1 MLNEYGF
8 TEARNDFSRVFN
20 MVFNEREPAVIRR
33 NRDQEVLML
42 RKDLL
47 KDMLSAYVLDVD
59 LLPENDCSFTVSID
73 ILELA
78 ANGSTQEEALNE
90 LIQDLK
96 IYAQDYMERSQLFLN
111 APNRKH
117 HLPYLLRILLCDS
130 DEEIKSLLKVHHAS

>member
-8 TEARNDFSRVFN
+8 TEARNDFSRIFN
-20 MVFNEREPAVIRR
+20 IVFNEREPAVIRR

-47 KDMLSAYVLDVD
+47 KDMLSTYVLDAD
-59 LLPENDCSFTVSID
+59 ILPENDGSYTISMD
-73 ILELA
+73 TLELA
-78 ANGSTQEEALNE
+78 ANGPTVEEALSE

-96 IYAQDYMERSQLFLN
+96 TYAQDYMERAQLFLN

-117 HLPYLLRILLCDS
+117 HLPYLLRVLLCDS
-130 DEEIKSLLKVHHAS
+130 DEEIKSLLKVNYAS